1 MAKAKK
7 QEKPIEQRLEEALVL
22 YEKTPYELPKNWC
35 WVKFKSIADFGMGQT
50 ILSKELKQEGVPIYS
65 ASADGEIFGYINSE
79 DNRIKL
85 SEGDFVIAARGTI
98 GSIKFISAKEACCT
112 QTTMY
117 MKPYNKEISKYLY
130 YAMRAFSEKIFVAT
144 GATIP
149 QLTISSL
156 DDKMIPLAP
165 FEEQKRIVEIIEKQ
179 FAKLDEARDL
189 IQASLDSFA
198 DRKSTI
204 LHRAFT
210 GELTKQWR
218 ENNSV
223 IQRKNTVNFLDCIED
238 MQNGISKR
246 NGKEGKDFIVLRL
259 ADLKENRI
267 STDDNRTIK
276 LTETEIKKYQLKEN
290 DIIMIR
296 VNGSKEYVGRQIL
309 FNMECACAYCDHIIR
324 IQYRKDISPKF
335 MLYFSQTR
343 EYKDYILQNL
353 VSSAGQ
359 NTISRKGLSRLKLN
373 LPLFEEQEEIVRIL
387 DSIFEKE
394 DKSKELIDILDK
406 IDEMKKSILARA
418 FRGQLGTS
426 NPTDEPATDL
436 LRKILEQSN

>member
-7 QEKPIEQRLEEALVL
+7 QEKSIEQRLEEALVL
-22 YEKTPYELPKNWC
+22 YEKTPYELPSSWC

-65 ASADGEIFGYINSE
+65 ASADGKIFGYINSE

-85 SEGDFVIAARGTI
+85 LEGDFVIAARGTI

-156 DDKMIPLAP
+156 DDKKIPLAP

-198 DRKSTI
+198 DRKSSI
-204 LHRAFT
+204 LHKAFT

-296 VNGSKEYVGRQIL
+296 VNGSKEYVGRQTL

>member
-7 QEKPIEQRLEEALVL
+7 QEKSIEQRLEEALVL
-22 YEKTPYELPKNWC
+22 YEKTPYELPSNWC

-165 FEEQKRIVEIIEKQ
+165 FEEQKRIVEIIDKQ

-189 IQASLDSFA
+189 IQESLDTFV

-343 EYKDYILQNL
+343 EYKDYFLQNL

-394 DKSKELIDILDK
+394 DKSKELIDMLDK

-426 NPTDEPATDL
+426 NPTDEPAIDL
-436 LRKILEQSN
+436 LKKILEQNN

>member
-7 QEKPIEQRLEEALVL
+7 QEKSIEQRLEEALVL
-22 YEKTPYELPKNWC
+22 YEKTPYELPSNWC

-165 FEEQKRIVEIIEKQ
+165 FEEQKRIVEIIEKK

-198 DRKSTI
+198 DRKSAI
-204 LHRAFT
+204 LHKAFT

-218 ENNSV
+218 ENNGRAFSFK
-223 IQRKNTVNFLDCIED
+223 RKTFDEVAKIKSNLVEPSEYLDMPHIAPDCIE
-238 MQNGISKR
+238 KFT
-246 NGKEGKDFIVLRL
+246 GKLIGYK
-259 ADLKENRI
+259 
-267 STDDNRTIK
+267 TIREDGVFSPK
-276 LTETEIKKYQLKEN
+276 HRCYKN
-290 DIIMIR
+290 
-296 VNGSKEYVGRQIL
+296 QIL
-309 FNMECACAYCDHIIR
+309 YSKIRPNLSKLIIAEFDCLCSADMYPIEANENVKYLFYAMLSSEFLEQASNAGSR
-324 IQYRKDISPKF
+324 SVLPKIN
-335 MLYFSQTR
+335 QK
-343 EYKDYILQNL
+343 E
-353 VSSAGQ
+353 
-359 NTISRKGLSRLKLN
+359 LSRLFIDIPN
-373 LPLFEEQEEIVRIL
+373 IDEQEEIVRIL

-394 DKSKELIDILDK
+394 DKSKELLDMLDT

>member
-7 QEKPIEQRLEEALVL
+7 QEKSIEQRLEEALVL
-22 YEKTPYELPKNWC
+22 YEKTPYELPLNWC

-189 IQASLDSFA
+189 IQKSLDSFA
-198 DRKSTI
+198 DRKSAI
-204 LHRAFT
+204 LHKAFT
-210 GELTKQWR
+210 GELTKKWR
-218 ENNSV
+218 ESNSRKESK
-223 IQRKNTVNFLDCIED
+223 QRISIEEVVEINPKNKKPICDDESEVSFVPMRAVCEIKGEVKEILFEKFKKVKKGFTYFEED
-238 MQNGISKR
+238 DVLFAKITPCME
-246 NGKEGKDFIVLRL
+246 NGKCFVASG
-259 ADLKENRI
+259 LKNGFGFA
-267 STDDNRTIK
+267 STEFYVFRCSNKIN
-276 LTETEIKKYQLKEN
+276 KKYLW
-290 DIIMIR
+290 
-296 VNGSKEYVGRQIL
+296 
-309 FNMECACAYCDHIIR
+309 
-324 IQYRKDISPKF
+324 
-335 MLYFSQTR
+335 
-343 EYKDYILQNL
+343 YILRDKSFRNKAAQ
-353 VSSAGQ
+353 VMTGAVGQ
-359 NTISRKGLSRLKLN
+359 QRVPKPFLEKEKIYLYDM
-373 LPLFEEQEEIVRIL
+373 EEQEEIVRIL

-394 DKSKELIDILDK
+394 DKSKELLDMLDK

-418 FRGQLGTS
+418 FRGELGTS
-426 NPTDEPATDL
+426 NPTDEPAIEL
-436 LRKILEQSN
+436 LKRIL

>member
-65 ASADGEIFGYINSE
+65 ASADGEIFGYINSK

-189 IQASLDSFA
+189 IQKSLDSFA
-198 DRKSTI
+198 DRKFAI
-204 LHRAFT
+204 LHKAFT

-218 ENNSV
+218 ENNGRAFSFK
-223 IQRKNTVNFLDCIED
+223 RKTFDEVAKIKSNLVEPSEYLDMPHIAPDCIE
-238 MQNGISKR
+238 KFT
-246 NGKEGKDFIVLRL
+246 GKLIGYK
-259 ADLKENRI
+259 
-267 STDDNRTIK
+267 TIREDGVFSPK
-276 LTETEIKKYQLKEN
+276 HRCYKN
-290 DIIMIR
+290 
-296 VNGSKEYVGRQIL
+296 QIL
-309 FNMECACAYCDHIIR
+309 YSKIRPNLSKLIIAEFDCLCSADMYPIEANENVKYLFYAMLSSEFLEQASNAGSR
-324 IQYRKDISPKF
+324 SVLPKIN
-335 MLYFSQTR
+335 QK
-343 EYKDYILQNL
+343 E
-353 VSSAGQ
+353 
-359 NTISRKGLSRLKLN
+359 LSRLFIDIPN
-373 LPLFEEQEEIVRIL
+373 IDEQEEIVRIL

-394 DKSKELIDILDK
+394 DKSKELLDMLDT

-418 FRGQLGTS
+418 FRGELGTS
-426 NPTDEPATDL
+426 NPTDEPTTDL
-436 LRKILEQSN
+436 LKKILEQNN

>member
-1 MAKAKK
+1 M
-7 QEKPIEQRLEEALVL
+7 
-22 YEKTPYELPKNWC
+22 
-35 WVKFKSIADFGMGQT
+35 
-50 ILSKELKQEGVPIYS
+50 
-65 ASADGEIFGYINSE
+65 
-79 DNRIKL
+79 
-85 SEGDFVIAARGTI
+85 
-98 GSIKFISAKEACCT
+98 
-112 QTTMY
+112 
-117 MKPYNKEISKYLY
+117 
-130 YAMRAFSEKIFVAT
+130 
-144 GATIP
+144 
-149 QLTISSL
+149 
-156 DDKMIPLAP
+156 
-165 FEEQKRIVEIIEKQ
+165 
-179 FAKLDEARDL
+179 
-189 IQASLDSFA
+189 
-198 DRKSTI
+198 
-204 LHRAFT
+204 
-210 GELTKQWR
+210 
-218 ENNSV
+218 
-223 IQRKNTVNFLDCIED
+223 NFLDCIED

-394 DKSKELIDILDK
+394 DKSKELIDMLDK

-418 FRGQLGTS
+418 FRGELGTS
-426 NPTDEPATDL
+426 NPTDEPAIDL
-436 LRKILEQSN
+436 LKKILEQNN

>member
-1 MAKAKK
+1 M
-7 QEKPIEQRLEEALVL
+7 
-22 YEKTPYELPKNWC
+22 
-35 WVKFKSIADFGMGQT
+35 
-50 ILSKELKQEGVPIYS
+50 
-65 ASADGEIFGYINSE
+65 
-79 DNRIKL
+79 
-85 SEGDFVIAARGTI
+85 
-98 GSIKFISAKEACCT
+98 
-112 QTTMY
+112 
-117 MKPYNKEISKYLY
+117 
-130 YAMRAFSEKIFVAT
+130 
-144 GATIP
+144 
-149 QLTISSL
+149 
-156 DDKMIPLAP
+156 
-165 FEEQKRIVEIIEKQ
+165 
-179 FAKLDEARDL
+179 
-189 IQASLDSFA
+189 DSFA
-198 DRKSTI
+198 DRKFAI
-204 LHRAFT
+204 IHKAFT

-218 ENNSV
+218 EKNSV

-418 FRGQLGTS
+418 FRGELGTS

-436 LRKILEQSN
+436 LRKILEYNNV

>member
-7 QEKPIEQRLEEALVL
+7 QEKSIEQRLEEALVL
-22 YEKTPYELPKNWC
+22 CEKTPYELPSNWC

-189 IQASLDSFA
+189 IQKSLDSFA
-198 DRKSTI
+198 DRKFAI
-204 LHRAFT
+204 IHKAFT
-210 GELTKQWR
+210 GGLTKQWR

-246 NGKEGKDFIVLRL
+246 NGKEGKDFTVLRL

-359 NTISRKGLSRLKLN
+359 NTISRKGLYRLKLN

-394 DKSKELIDILDK
+394 DKSKELLDMLDK

-418 FRGQLGTS
+418 FRGQLCTF

>member
-7 QEKPIEQRLEEALVL
+7 QEKPIEQRLEETLVL
-22 YEKTPYELPKNWC
+22 YEKKPYELPSSWC
-35 WVKFKSIADFGMGQT
+35 WTKLPYITQIKTGKRDANHAKEDGQYRFYTCSAEYSMADTYAFEGESIIVPGNGDIGLVFYYDGKFEAYQRTYVINGFKGQT
-50 ILSKELKQEGVPIYS
+50 
-65 ASADGEIFGYINSE
+65 
-79 DNRIKL
+79 
-85 SEGDFVIAARGTI
+85 
-98 GSIKFISAKEACCT
+98 
-112 QTTMY
+112 
-117 MKPYNKEISKYLY
+117 KYLY
-130 YAMRAFSEKIFVAT
+130 YYFYYKWREKNTYKQFGTA
-144 GATIP
+144 IP
-149 QLTISSL
+149 YVR
-156 DDKMIPLAP
+156 MANFEEFEIPLAP
-165 FEEQKRIVEIIEKQ
+165 LEEQKRIVEIIDKQ

-189 IQASLDSFA
+189 IQKSLDSFA
-198 DRKSTI
+198 DRKFAI
-204 LHRAFT
+204 IHKAFT

-218 ENNSV
+218 EKNSV

-394 DKSKELIDILDK
+394 DKSKELLDMLDK

-418 FRGQLGTS
+418 FRGELGTS

-436 LRKILEQSN
+436 LRKILEYNNV

>member
-22 YEKTPYELPKNWC
+22 YEKTPYELPSNWC

-189 IQASLDSFA
+189 IQESLDTFV
-198 DRKSTI
+198 DRKSAI

-210 GELTKQWR
+210 GELTKNWR
-218 ENNSV
+218 EKSKLNYDAIIKKLKDCCKISSGGTPSRKHPEYYDGNIPWIKTGEIEWNEIYDSEEHISEVAVQNSSAKCYEPEVVLVAMYGMGVTRGRAAILKVRAATNQAVCVLKPNNS
-223 IQRKNTVNFLDCIED
+223 L
-238 MQNGISKR
+238 
-246 NGKEGKDFIVLRL
+246 L
-259 ADLKENRI
+259 
-267 STDDNRTIK
+267 IK
-276 LTETEIKKYQLKEN
+276 YLYYYFMCYYW
-290 DIIMIR
+290 DIR
-296 VNGSKEYVGRQIL
+296 EQAVGGNQ
-309 FNMECACAYCDHIIR
+309 
-324 IQYRKDISPKF
+324 
-335 MLYFSQTR
+335 
-343 EYKDYILQNL
+343 
-353 VSSAGQ
+353 
-359 NTISRKGLSRLKLN
+359 LN
-373 LPLFEEQEEIVRIL
+373 LSGTIISQLEISIPSIEEQEEIVRIL

-394 DKSKELIDILDK
+394 DKSKELLDMLDK

-418 FRGQLGTS
+418 FRGQLGTF
-426 NPTDEPATDL
+426 NPTDEPAIDL
-436 LRKILEQSN
+436 LRKILEYNNV

>member
-7 QEKPIEQRLEEALVL
+7 QEKTIEQRLEEALVL
-22 YEKTPYELPKNWC
+22 YEKTPYELPSNWC

-130 YAMRAFSEKIFVAT
+130 YTMRAFSEKIFVAT

-189 IQASLDSFA
+189 IQKSLDSFA
-198 DRKSTI
+198 DLKSVI
-204 LHRAFT
+204 LHKAFS

-223 IQRKNTVNFLDCIED
+223 IQQKNTVNFLDCIED

-246 NGKEGKDFIVLRL
+246 NGKEGKDFVVLRL

-276 LTETEIKKYQLKEN
+276 LTETEIRKYQLKEN
-290 DIIMIR
+290 DVIMIR
-296 VNGSKEYVGRQIL
+296 VNGSKDYVGRQIL
-309 FNMECACAYCDHIIR
+309 FNKECNCAYCDHIIR
-324 IQYRKDISPKF
+324 IRYRKDINAKF

-359 NTISRKGLSRLKLN
+359 NTISRKGLPRLKLN

-394 DKSKELIDILDK
+394 DKSKELLDMLDK

-418 FRGQLGTS
+418 FRGELGTF

-436 LRKILEQSN
+436 LRKILEQNN

>member
-22 YEKTPYELPKNWC
+22 YEKTPYGLPSNWC

-179 FAKLDEARDL
+179 FTKLDEARDL
-189 IQASLDSFA
+189 IQKYLDSFA
-198 DRKSTI
+198 DRKSAI
-204 LHRAFT
+204 LHKAFT
-210 GELTKQWR
+210 GELTKNWR
-218 ENNSV
+218 EIRHKQFEWTNKKLNEVCPLITDGTHQTPTYTDESGYIFLSSKNVRTGV
-223 IQRKNTVNFLDCIED
+223 IDWDNIKYIPESLH
-238 MQNGISKR
+238 
-246 NGKEGKDFIVLRL
+246 KELYSRL
-259 ADLKENRI
+259 APRKDDILLAKNGTTGIAAIVDRDCVFDIYVSLALIRPNILEVIPKYLLYAI
-267 STDDNRTIK
+267 STPEVKQYFDSSLKGIGVPNLHLKYIRETIIPIPS
-276 LTETEIKKYQLKEN
+276 L
-290 DIIMIR
+290 D
-296 VNGSKEYVGRQIL
+296 
-309 FNMECACAYCDHIIR
+309 
-324 IQYRKDISPKF
+324 
-335 MLYFSQTR
+335 
-343 EYKDYILQNL
+343 
-353 VSSAGQ
+353 
-359 NTISRKGLSRLKLN
+359 
-373 LPLFEEQEEIVRIL
+373 EQEEIVRIL

-394 DKSKELIDILDK
+394 DKSKELLDMLDK

-426 NPTDEPATDL
+426 NPTDEPAINL
-436 LRKILEQSN
+436 LRKILAQSN